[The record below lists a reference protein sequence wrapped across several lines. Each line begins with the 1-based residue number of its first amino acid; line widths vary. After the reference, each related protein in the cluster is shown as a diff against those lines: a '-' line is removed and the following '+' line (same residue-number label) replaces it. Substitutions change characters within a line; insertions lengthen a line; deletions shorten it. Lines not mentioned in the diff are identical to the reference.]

1 MWPWLTALFGISGV
15 TDTALKIIEKVS
27 GTDWSDKEK
36 AQFVL
41 DYQNATKHQS
51 PARRVI
57 AIAIAFVWAVL
68 VMSWFVASA
77 VGRFVYDAAL
87 NPGTVLAADISAFID
102 LNITSPF
109 NIILAFYFTT
119 QILSGLKK

>member
-15 TDTALKIIEKVS
+15 SDTALGIIKKIS
-27 GTDWSDKEK
+27 GTDWTDKEK
-36 AQFVL
+36 AQFIL
-41 DYQNATKHQS
+41 DYQEATKHQS
-51 PARRVI
+51 PARRII
-57 AIAIAFVWAVL
+57 AIAIAFVWVVL
-68 VMSWFVASA
+68 IMSWFVAST
-77 VGRFVYDAAL
+77 VGRFAYDTAL

>member
-15 TDTALKIIEKVS
+15 SDTALKIIDRVA
-27 GTDWSDKEK
+27 GTDWTDKEK
-36 AQFVL
+36 AQFIL
-41 DYQNATKHQS
+41 DYQEATKHQS
-51 PARRVI
+51 PARRII
-57 AIAIAFVWAVL
+57 AIAIAFVWVVL
-68 VMSWFVASA
+68 IMSWFVASA
-77 VGRFVYDAAL
+77 VGRFAYDTAL